1 MRQFDKAQTYYVNTK
16 LSLLALFRQ
25 SLGAGPMFHDFLE
38 GEGGCIPWSC
48 GLALE
53 APKCQSQHLHLIIVN
68 LDKTRLGPETQEGL
82 TSKAQ

>member
-1 MRQFDKAQTYYVNTK
+1 
-16 LSLLALFRQ
+16 
-25 SLGAGPMFHDFLE
+25 MFHDFLE

-68 LDKTRLGPETQEGL
+68 LDKTRLGPETREGL